1 MDKTSLVIAFFLAAV
16 AAGLLVRF
24 NVSVPLPSSKEHF
37 MQKELGAPTS
47 GPGMGPYDQVSIGG
61 GFSGW
66 AATEPHSA
74 APITGSLPGQ
84 STDNKLM
91 FLASNKTDTSC
102 CPSAFNTDTGC
113 VCLTESDRSLM
124 ASRGGNKV

>member
-1 MDKTSLVIAFFLAAV
+1 MDKTSLVLAFFV
-16 AAGLLVRF
+16 AALLAGLFVKF
-24 NVSVPLPSSKEHF
+24 NVSIPMPTSKEHF
-37 MQKELGAPTS
+37 MQKPLGAPTS
-47 GPGMGPYDQVSIGG
+47 GPGMGPYDQVSMDG

-74 APITGSLPGQ
+74 APVTGSLPGQ

-91 FLASNKTDTSC
+91 FLVGNKTDASC
-102 CPSAFNTDTGC
+102 CPAAFNTDTGC
-113 VCLTESDRSLM
+113 VCLTESDRSFM

>member
-1 MDKTSLVIAFFLAAV
+1 MDKTSLVLAFFV
-16 AAGLLVRF
+16 AALLAGLFVKF
-24 NVSVPLPSSKEHF
+24 NISVPLPSTKETF
-37 MQKELGAPTS
+37 MQKPLGAPTS
-47 GPGMGPYDQVSIGG
+47 GPGMGPYDQVSLGG

-74 APITGSLPGQ
+74 APVVGALPGVSQ
-84 STDNKLM
+84 DNKLM
-91 FLASNKTDTSC
+91 FLAGNKTDTSC

-124 ASRGGNKV
+124 ASRGGNKA